1 MMYFFKAGLKSLLFF
16 EMNSTVI
23 CRARCG
29 STLARFGDRTGRH
42 HSLRVLQYI
51 ADPDG
56 EP

>member
-1 MMYFFKAGLKSLLFF
+1 MYFFKAGLKSLLFF